1 MTKKFEETPE
11 ESASVNQEAMSTD
24 ELLDSLKGKFDS
36 CIVTGF
42 NKDGHLFMSSSISN
56 IPFMHWTLNRSIFEL
71 GLFEKQASQ
80 PQTEEAPATT
90 EVDTEASES

>member
-1 MTKKFEETPE
+1 MPE
-11 ESASVNQEAMSTD
+11 AESIEPNAQEPLSTD

-42 NKDGHLFMSSSISN
+42 NKDGHLFMSSSVSN

>member
-1 MTKKFEETPE
+1 MPE
-11 ESASVNQEAMSTD
+11 AESIDPNAQQPLSTD

-42 NKDGHLFMSSSISN
+42 NKDGHLFMSSSVSN

-71 GLFEKQASQ
+71 GLFEKQSSQ
-80 PQTEEAPATT
+80 KQEAPASD
-90 EVDTEASES
+90 VDTKASES